1 MVVGWGSKIIQYL
14 MPLGS
19 ISKIF
24 LWLNICRQF
33 YLLFYIKYVS
43 EKCCKIFLGAPIPF
57 KKTKPHLDGALL
69 NVPMCIQTFGNSYT
83 ILQIFIC
90 VIANWCKDDKTEI
103 CLYVCMYV
111 PSIRKCSTNQCG
123 GL

>member
-43 EKCCKIFLGAPIPF
+43 EKCCKIFWGAPIPF

-69 NVPMCIQTFGNSYT
+69 NVPMCYRHLEIVIQFCKFLY
-83 ILQIFIC
+83 
-90 VIANWCKDDKTEI
+90 VWANWCKDDKAEI
-103 CLYVCMYV
+103 CMDVCIYVR
-111 PSIRKCSTNQCG
+111 SIKKCSTNQCG